1 MGVNIWYKC
10 ITVTTLLGFSM
21 IKKSLVIPIYSE
33 CKLLIFTTHTH
44 THTHKKS
51 LWARAQ
57 RNVNNFNTWYKC
69 ITLITLLGILWLEN
83 VIVSNY
89 NEF

>member
-21 IKKSLVIPIYSE
+21 IKKSVVIPIYSE
-33 CKLLIFTTHTH
+33 CKLLIFTTKKK
-44 THTHKKS
+44 KKS
-51 LWARAQ
+51 LWARAH
-57 RNVNNFNTWYKC
+57 RNFNNFNTWYKC

>member
-21 IKKSLVIPIYSE
+21 IKKSVVIPIYNE
-33 CKLLIFTTHTH
+33 RKLLIFTTHKKKK
-44 THTHKKS
+44 KKS

-69 ITLITLLGILWLEN
+69 LTLITLRYF
-83 VIVSNY
+83 VIGKCNSLKL
-89 NEF
+89 

>member
-21 IKKSLVIPIYSE
+21 IKKSVVIPIYSE

-44 THTHKKS
+44 THTHTKKKAS
-51 LWARAQ
+51 ERVLREM
-57 RNVNNFNTWYKC
+57 
-69 ITLITLLGILWLEN
+69 LIILILGTN
-83 VIVSNY
+83 A
-89 NEF
+89 